1 MTETSKWGNI
11 RIRQDLID
19 RVSKILEIEE
29 IKKKGF
35 TNISHFTDYS
45 LRQAMQELEQTRFN
59 NISTYDDHVKIL
71 DNKIGK
77 LGMIISIHF
86 KKNNNLWCDYCDETD
101 CIHVQYVQE
110 IPQVKSILEK
120 LSDIGLK
127 SLIVKDEYIEIFDKN
142 IRKGIPVK
150 ISYSDKKLYCTE
162 CESFNCNHVKYVW
175 SVDHISSQLQERGLV
190 TLEKTCPKCG
200 TVAKET
206 EINDLFGYRK
216 SKGKI
221 ITQSWCRYCRT
232 KHKKPL
238 ENLSNLDK

>member
-1 MTETSKWGNI
+1 MGKENWTSANI
-11 RIRQDLID
+11 RITLID
-19 RVSKILEIEE
+19 EIKKILETDIGRR
-29 IKKKGF
+29 KGL
-35 TNISHFTDYS
+35 TNTNQFIDWAVKEK
-45 LRQAMQELEQTRFN
+45 LEELEQTRFS
-59 NISTYDDHVKIL
+59 NINTYDDHVKIL
-71 DNKIGK
+71 DNRIGK
-77 LGMIISIHF
+77 LGQIVSVYF
-86 KKNNNLWCDYCDETD
+86 KKNNNMWCDYCDETN
-101 CIHVQYVQE
+101 CVHIQYANE

-120 LSDIGLK
+120 PNYVGLK

-150 ISYSDKKLYCTE
+150 ITYDNKKLHCEE
-162 CESFNCNHVKYVW
+162 CKSFNCNHIKYVW
-175 SVDHISSQLQERGLV
+175 SVDHISSQLQERGLI

-238 ENLSNLDK
+238 ENLPNLDE